1 LYLAGTHT
9 VPIGNALI
17 KHNISP
23 AQYFTSALKNEM
35 PTCKMFANEQAF
47 HFSKH
52 LSLFF
57 FSFCLQY
64 QKKKINKNF
73 WT

>member
-35 PTCKMFANEQAF
+35 PTCKMFANEQ
-47 HFSKH
+47 HFIFQNTC
-52 LSLFF
+52 LSFF
-57 FSFCLQY
+57 FFLPAIP
-64 QKKKINKNF
+64 KEKN
-73 WT
+73 